1 MHEEKKKIWQ
11 SPDTE
16 RDANIDKMTVS
27 HNMRVQGPHD
37 VKERKKQT
45 NKKENSENVLVCVAV
60 LSAYLHECLA

>member
-1 MHEEKKKIWQ
+1 MHEEKKKISQ

-16 RDANIDKMTVS
+16 RDANIDEMTVS

-37 VKERKKQT
+37 VKQT
-45 NKKENSENVLVCVAV
+45 NKKKVNSENVLVCVAV

>member
-1 MHEEKKKIWQ
+1 MYEEKKKIWQ

-16 RDANIDKMTVS
+16 RDANIDEMTVS

-37 VKERKKQT
+37 VKQT

>member
-27 HNMRVQGPHD
+27 HNMRVQGPHE
-37 VKERKKQT
+37 KRNKQT
-45 NKKENSENVLVCVAV
+45 NKKKNSENVLVCVAV